1 MVTTTRKVLVV
12 DDDPAVAQSFDQVL
26 ARQGHTVV
34 SAETGQQALNKVAHD
49 DYDAVFIDIM
59 MPGMDGIEVAEQL
72 QETHP
77 SLPVVIITGYGSA
90 EHRARAAAA
99 GVRGFLCKPLSP
111 EMIESGLDAAVSGVA
126 QPLGESLR
134 QGASAAVRR
143 PVGAAATPAHSLP
156 DNQPAE
162 PRTAGQ
168 VVKDIVLFFAGP
180 FITMAD
186 LALFP
191 FIALRM
197 LRQARPPRTAAD

>member
-1 MVTTTRKVLVV
+1 VTSAYKILVV
-12 DDDPAVAQSFDQVL
+12 DDDPAVRQTFAQTL
-26 ARQGHTVV
+26 TRKGHTVV
-34 SAETGQQALNKVAHD
+34 GAETGLEALDKAAHD
-49 DYDAVFIDIM
+49 DFDAVFLDIM

-77 SLPVVIITGYGSA
+77 SLPVVIVTGYGSA

-111 EMIESGLDAAVSGVA
+111 EVIESGLDAAVSGVA

-134 QGASAAVRR
+134 QGAAAAVRR

-156 DNQPAE
+156 DNQPAT

-168 VVKDIVLFFAGP
+168 VAKDIALFFAGP
-180 FITMAD
+180 LITMAD
-186 LALFP
+186 LSLFP

-197 LRQARPPRTAAD
+197 LRQARHHRTAAD